1 MKLKGRKEGQTTLE
15 PPNFGL
21 CTVFERDV
29 MFPPGG
35 IVLNPFSSLSLFQL
49 LKVGMHQVVLQ
60 EVNLNSTGRYKCQIT
75 ESRPPFHTEQR
86 ERDLTVISEY

>member
-1 MKLKGRKEGQTTLE
+1 MNRPILDSAQCLKGMSCSPLAELFLILS
-15 PPNFGL
+15 P
-21 CTVFERDV
+21 
-29 MFPPGG
+29 
-35 IVLNPFSSLSLFQL
+35 LSLFQL

>member
-1 MKLKGRKEGQTTLE
+1 ML
-15 PPNFGL
+15 
-21 CTVFERDV
+21 D
-29 MFPPGG
+29 
-35 IVLNPFSSLSLFQL
+35 SSLDLKWTYLYFIPFQL

-86 ERDLTVISEY
+86 ERDLTVISE

>member
-29 MFPPGG
+29 MFPLAELFLILSP
-35 IVLNPFSSLSLFQL
+35 LSLFQL